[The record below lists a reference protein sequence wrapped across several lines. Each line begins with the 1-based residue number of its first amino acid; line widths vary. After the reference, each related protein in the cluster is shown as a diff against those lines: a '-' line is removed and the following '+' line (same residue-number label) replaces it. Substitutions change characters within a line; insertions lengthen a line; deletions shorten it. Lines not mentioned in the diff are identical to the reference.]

1 MIVKMI
7 WRLENST
14 EKMQETINAVN
25 TITMDIEEIKNKQW
39 WTTQLLKLKI
49 L

>member
-7 WRLENST
+7 LRLENST